1 MNKKSIASILV
12 LVGVAAASMGRSVM
26 NVPAFY
32 DGVYT
37 QGLVVT
43 ENGAIVDGADI
54 SNSGTGPCLKV
65 TGDNVTVRNSKI
77 HGCKDHGILL
87 LGVNN
92 VLVENNEI
100 WNTAMRNPPN
110 TISGGWPSQIKVQSV
125 DETAEGLAHHIII
138 RGNYVHHG
146 YGEGMGLRGSYITV
160 EGNTVQDN
168 YSVGVYSNS
177 DHTTVRGN
185 FVLCTGDPKYNRD
198 GLPMSGIGFAEETFA
213 NWGAHGHDSQV
224 VINNVVE
231 GCKYGFRYGASENGM
246 GLANTVVA
254 FNTFSNIKA
263 ASVSITYYANQ
274 SNVTVQ
280 NNLIS
285 SVLSMKNIAD
295 AGNVKIVFAKGNKA
309 EDYRLTGPLPATG
322 PHLVEV
328 DYGGAVRSSPL
339 DAGAW
344 EFVGAVLPVTL
355 TQVPASAT
363 ATFIPTITQTRTAV
377 PSATWTASPIPTFT
391 QTRTAVPSATSTPEC
406 IYFYSHKE
414 TVCIQ

>member
-1 MNKKSIASILV
+1 MKTRNKVIGAA
-12 LVGVAAASMGRSVM
+12 VGVALVVGAVLTAQPVTYS
-26 NVPAFY
+26 
-32 DGVYT
+32 GVYA
-37 QGLVVT
+37 QGLVVA
-43 ENGAIVDGADI
+43 ENGAVVDGADI
-54 SNSGTGPCLKV
+54 SNSGTGPCLKI
-65 TGDNVTVRNSKI
+65 TGDNVTVRNSKV
-77 HGCKDHGILL
+77 HGCKDHGIIV
-87 LGVNN
+87 LGANN
-92 VLVENNEI
+92 VLIENNEV
-100 WNTAMRNPPN
+100 WNTAMRNAPN

-125 DETAEGLAHHIII
+125 DETAEGLAHHITI

-168 YSVGVYSNS
+168 YSVGIYGNS
-177 DHTTVRGN
+177 DHATIRGN

-213 NWGAHGHDSQV
+213 KWGAHGHDSQV

-231 GCKYGFRYGASENGM
+231 GCKYGFRYGNSANGM
-246 GLANTVVA
+246 GLVNTVVA

-285 SVLSMKNIAD
+285 SVLSMKNIVD
-295 AGNVKIVFAKGNKA
+295 AGNVKYSFAAGSKA

-344 EFVGAVLPVTL
+344 EFFGEVVPVTF
-355 TQVPASAT
+355 TQVSASET
-363 ATFIPTITQTRTAV
+363 VTFIPTITPTRTAV
-377 PSATWTASPIPTFT
+377 PSAT
-391 QTRTAVPSATSTPEC
+391 RTPLVVPSATPSAEC
-406 IYFYSHKE
+406 IYFASHKE